1 MSREIVGHYI
11 LGITTNGNKF
21 RPSDWIERI
30 ASVFASFG
38 IDQRLRYNPL
48 VIPARTDG
56 MPCLFVAS
64 SLASED
70 PTAYRFVMDFAN
82 SYQLQVKT
90 TGETEQRQPRNDL
103 PHVA

>member
-1 MSREIVGHYI
+1 MASEVVGHFV
-11 LGITTNGNKF
+11 LGMTKNGNKF

-38 IDQRLRYNPL
+38 ADQRLRYNPL
-48 VIPARTDG
+48 IMPASVDD

-64 SLASED
+64 SLASAD
-70 PTAYRFVMDFAN
+70 PAAYRFVMEFAN

-90 TGETEQRQPRNDL
+90 TEETNQHQARDDL